1 MLECQ
6 KATIVARCHIMCLRH
21 NFHFVQGIVVGSV
34 KLYDINVSVGKLSM
48 DIVDAR
54 CFDHPPLFT
63 ICIKAV
69 LAF

>member
-1 MLECQ
+1 MPHH
-6 KATIVARCHIMCLRH
+6 VSSYLRH

-63 ICIKAV
+63 IYIKRF
-69 LAF
+69 AFYEPEQFR